1 MAVKL
6 IEQLLAP
13 PQKLLFREDKLR
25 ETLELLRGGESLVI
39 RGPVGVGKTTLALMA
54 AKGFKQTYINCFQCR
69 TYDCIRRRIAPGLII
84 LDDYTLAKRTAQ
96 LVRLVKELPWKLVV
110 IHPQLQAEELK
121 DLPIVELK
129 PYTLQELEEILRE
142 RVIRLNLPLSDYDI
156 RLAAEEGVRRGGN
169 ARIALLKLAELAGL
183 TASWQA

>member
-1 MAVKL
+1 LK
-6 IEQLLAP
+6 E
-13 PQKLLFREDKLR
+13 
-25 ETLELLRGGESLVI
+25 
-39 RGPVGVGKTTLALMA
+39 
-54 AKGFKQTYINCFQCR
+54 
-69 TYDCIRRRIAPGLII
+69 
-84 LDDYTLAKRTAQ
+84 

-110 IHPQLQAEELK
+110 IHPQLLCLELK

-142 RVIRLNLPLSDYDI
+142 RVIRLNLPLSDDDI